1 MAETKRK
8 GIGKKTR
15 FEVFKRDSFTCQ
27 YCGRHAP
34 DVILEVDH
42 IVPISEGG
50 KNSLMNLI
58 TSCRDCNRGKGKVRL
73 TNTQELDKQFEEIK
87 ALGERR
93 EQIKMMAKW
102 REEAE
107 LLIQEEVDMVEKATC
122 QKGYHL
128 SDIGRRTARS
138 WIQRFGLNEVLV
150 ASEIAMNKHAQGIYD
165 TWGEAYHM
173 IGGICYN
180 RARQREENG
189 KDKNSQF

>member
-42 IVPISEGG
+42 IIPVAEGG
-50 KNSLMNLI
+50 KNSLTNLI
-58 TSCRDCNRGKGKVRL
+58 TSCRDCNRGKGKIRL
-73 TNTQELDKQFEEIK
+73 NNSQELDKQFEEIK
-87 ALGERR
+87 ALSERR

-102 REEAE
+102 REEVD
-107 LLIQEEVDMVEKATC
+107 LLAQEAVDMVEKATC
-122 QKGYHL
+122 HKGYHL
-128 SDIGRRTARS
+128 TDIGRRTARS
-138 WIQRFGLNEVLV
+138 WIERFGLSEVLT
-150 ASEIAMNKHAQGIYD
+150 AADIAMDKYAKGIYVVWED
-165 TWGEAYHM
+165 AFEK

-180 RARQREENG
+180 RAKQGGSYG
-189 KDKNSQF
+189 KDKNS